1 MILPGF
7 CARWVIFKM
16 ADPFPGLSFII
27 GNCYSQRIPAALC
40 VVINQYPM
48 AVPKTG
54 DRRAGTGIGK
64 VPIRHLT
71 PRFTSVSRLTLMQA
85 LRRGTIIAH
94 QCKKRSVFPAYDARL
109 DIAPCDKW
117 SAGSPRLPPIVR
129 NRHQGDGKPVGVEGY
144 YQSFVVEDERLS
156 ACHPSHAPVELISR
170 ILAHSL
176 NVGLESFPRIFG
188 R

>member
-7 CARWVIFKM
+7 RARWFIFQV

-27 GNCYSQRIPAALC
+27 GNCHSQRVPAALSI
-40 VVINQYPM
+40 VINQYPM

-54 DRRAGTGIGK
+54 YLRAGTGIGK
-64 VPIRHLT
+64 VTIRHLT
-71 PRFTSVSRLTLMQA
+71 PRFPSVLRLTLMQA

-94 QCKKRSVFPAYDARL
+94 QCKKRSVFPAHDARL
-109 DIAPCDKW
+109 DIAPSDKW

-129 NRHQGDGKPVGVEGY
+129 NRHKRYRKPVGIEGY
-144 YQSFVVEDERLS
+144 YQSFVVEDEWVS
-156 ACHPSHAPVELISR
+156 ACHPSHTPVEFISCT
-170 ILAHSL
+170 LAHPL
-176 NVGLESFPRIFG
+176 NIGLESFPRIFG